1 MAVRRPP
8 VLPEFLTMIRDNDD
22 ECVIQNAD
30 LLQLADEL
38 LQAPVVMQH
47 FAVIAIDSSPDKP
60 IRIDSAFGAQCSA
73 DHRAAAILRF
83 VPQLYVIAVEFSRF
97 GRIGKLLFESGWG
110 TVRRM
115 RVGRVRI
122 EKERLVAMLF
132 QRSEERRVG
141 KECRS
146 GWWAG
151 DEKKK

>member
-1 MAVRRPP
+1 MAFLDSRPIELVDAIHP
-8 VLPEFLTMIRDNDD
+8 LSDRLELFFFQAEDGIRDGTVT
-22 ECVIQNAD
+22 EVQTCA
-30 LLQLADEL
+30 L
-38 LQAPVVMQH
+38 
-47 FAVIAIDSSPDKP
+47 P
-60 IRIDSAFGAQCSA
+60 IS